1 VHKFESLHVDPFLTT
16 INQTGFSHFY
26 RNLSFATSVTS
37 EHIGRLAGVRDIP
50 RHSNKAAGKK
60 RQLKPGRGAVKG
72 ASFERSVCKSLSLW
86 VSGGL
91 HEDWFW
97 RSAMSGGRATVGQRT
112 GKHLA
117 WHAGDIS
124 PTAPGA
130 ERLSEFF
137 YIECKCVKSLDL
149 NSWIFRR
156 TGRGLQFWKDACVK
170 ANIYNKYPMLI
181 AKENVTRTLLI
192 VPSSLPNIEVAP
204 AALARL
210 PDATFYDY
218 ETVLSQAFWL
228 APR

>member
-1 VHKFESLHVDPFLTT
+1 
-16 INQTGFSHFY
+16 
-26 RNLSFATSVTS
+26 
-37 EHIGRLAGVRDIP
+37 
-50 RHSNKAAGKK
+50 
-60 RQLKPGRGAVKG
+60 
-72 ASFERSVCKSLSLW
+72 
-86 VSGGL
+86 
-91 HEDWFW
+91 
-97 RSAMSGGRATVGQRT
+97 MGQRT

-149 NSWIFRR
+149 NSWIFRG

-192 VPSSLPNIEVAP
+192 VPSNLPNIEVAP

-228 APR
+228 APTTLRAATLPPLGTFVSTKISLRHHRRESAIVGFA